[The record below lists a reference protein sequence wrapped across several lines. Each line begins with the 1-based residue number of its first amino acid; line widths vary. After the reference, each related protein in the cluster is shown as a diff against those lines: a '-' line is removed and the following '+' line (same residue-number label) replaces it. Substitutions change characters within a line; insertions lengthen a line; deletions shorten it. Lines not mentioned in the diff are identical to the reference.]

1 MGLWQSKQEEFFG
14 ERLLSRIPE
23 IPQEIRDYQFPFE
36 NLVLEGGGCKTYSYM
51 GALKVTSN
59 WIHFI

>member
-1 MGLWQSKQEEFFG
+1 MGLWQSKQEEILG
-14 ERLLSRIPE
+14 KRLLERVPE

-51 GALKVTSN
+51 GALKVT
-59 WIHFI
+59 